1 MSTLGS
7 GLALLAKINAAL
19 ADQGLRQSTR
29 VSAPVKSGSAGGA
42 LSSPSS
48 VTATGAAG
56 GSEAEEAGGGVP
68 VAGIVGGAAA
78 LLVALAGQC
87 SSIYDA
93 CQSHALSPKPSC
105 LDSDPTTLEHLTR

>member
-29 VSAPVKSGSAGGA
+29 VSTPVKSGSAGGVS
-42 LSSPSS
+42 SSPSS
-48 VTATGAAG
+48 V
-56 GSEAEEAGGGVP
+56 SEAEEAGGSVP

-93 CQSHALSPKPSC
+93 CQSRALSPKPSY